1 MTRKEAYQNFINLNP
16 MSSADFSKAQDFVDN
31 AGLKETFIF
40 NKTIKKII
48 EQILAKMALL
58 KTTEIEDVREI
69 YEVYGISKDSIIIR
83 LSIYA
88 TNDRDFQEVYHKY
101 KTLITA
107 IIRKY
112 YSTRSTKDCKYVQRV
127 EAFRN
132 ATTLED
138 IVNVRRQSKNFLEE
152 IKRYVYIYHID
163 LVPEAQDA
171 LYQELIAKLKES
183 YIKSIDLEALYT
195 DFINSELSAEE
206 YCLLHNLSFK
216 SFFIRCYFLE
226 DEKLKKQVLAKRIVT
241 PEDNIDLAILY
252 NELVI
257 NIKNGVLTDTGIRSF
272 DFVDYYLFLNGRKL
286 NSVPNIFS
294 KFLSNEDSQILR
306 HFFAKFRIATFVNVD
321 DFINSHIEVNLEKD
335 ENGFPIP
342 GTGRVLTKEELES
355 IINYLVI
362 NNIPLYDIVIN
373 VAIRRYANNTLNI
386 SPGQTLS

>member
-48 EQILAKMALL
+48 EQILAKMTLL

-69 YEVYGISKDSIIIR
+69 YEVYGISKNSIIRR

-88 TNDRDFQEVYHKY
+88 ANDRDFHEVYHKY

-107 IIRKY
+107 ILRKY
-112 YSTRSTKDCKYVQRV
+112 YSARSTKDCKYVQRV

-138 IVNVRRQSKNFLEE
+138 IVNVRRQSESFPEE
-152 IKRYVYIYHID
+152 ISRYVYIYHID
-163 LVPEAQDA
+163 LDPKAQDA

-183 YIKSIDLEALYT
+183 YIKSTALEVLYT
-195 DFINSELSAEE
+195 DFINSGLSAEE

-216 SFFIRCYFLE
+216 SFFKRCYLLE
-226 DEKLKKQVLAKRIVT
+226 DEELKKQVLAKRMSKDHTEIAV
-241 PEDNIDLAILY
+241 LY
-252 NELVI
+252 NELAI
-257 NIKNGVLTDTGIRSF
+257 NIKNGVITDTGIRVF
-272 DFVDYYLFLNGRKL
+272 DYIDYYLFLNGRDLPFMPKFYSSFL
-286 NSVPNIFS
+286 NRERI
-294 KFLSNEDSQILR
+294 ICLR
-306 HFFAKFRIATFVNVD
+306 NFFAKFRTASFINID

-335 ENGFPIP
+335 ENGFPIS
-342 GTGRVLTKEELES
+342 GTGRVLTKEDLEN

-373 VAIRRYANNTLNI
+373 VAIKRYANNTLDI

>member
-16 MSSADFSKAQDFVDN
+16 MSSADFSKAQDFVDK

-48 EQILAKMALL
+48 EQLLAKMTLL

-69 YEVYGISKDSIIIR
+69 YEVYGISKNSIIRR

-88 TNDRDFQEVYHKY
+88 ANDRDFQEVYHKY

-112 YSTRSTKDCKYVQRV
+112 YSARSTKDCKYVQRV

-138 IVNVRRQSKNFLEE
+138 IVNVRKQSESFPEE
-152 IKRYVYIYHID
+152 IGRYVYNYHSD
-163 LVPEAQDA
+163 LDPEAQDA
-171 LYQELIAKLKES
+171 LYQELIAKLEKS
-183 YIKSIDLEALYT
+183 YIKATDLEVIYT
-195 DFINSELSAEE
+195 DFVNSELSAEE

-216 SFFIRCYFLE
+216 NFFKKCSFLE
-226 DEKLKKQVLAKRIVT
+226 NEELKKQVLDKRTIT
-241 PEDNIDLAILY
+241 PKDHTEIAILY

-257 NIKNGVLTDTGIRSF
+257 NIKNGVITDTGIRDF
-272 DFVDYYLFLNGRKL
+272 DLIDYYLFLNGRNLPHVPSFYSSFL
-286 NSVPNIFS
+286 NSEGVITLK
-294 KFLSNEDSQILR
+294 KF
-306 HFFAKFRIATFVNVD
+306 FTKFKSATFVNVN
-321 DFINSHIEVNLEKD
+321 DFINSIVEVNLEKD

-342 GTGRVLTKEELES
+342 STGRVLTKEELEN

-373 VAIRRYANNTLNI
+373 VAIRRYANNTLDI